1 MPHESELM
9 SSWLRRD
16 SLDKLM
22 FGYVLGMRS
31 GVNRALPGVSK
42 EAAAK
47 AVSLEAALA
56 AFAKDMGLPESAFNI
71 KSQVSRYQRMQR
83 EFYADLRRQ
92 HQTDAQT

>member
-1 MPHESELM
+1 M

-42 EAAAK
+42 AEAIK
-47 AVSLEAALA
+47 AVSLESALA
-56 AFAKDMGLPESAFNI
+56 AFAKDMGLTEADFNI
-71 KSQVSRYQRMQR
+71 KSQVTRYQRMQR
-83 EFYADLRRQ
+83 EFYDDLRRQ
-92 HQTDAQT
+92 HRNNDAT